1 MGQEDRM
8 KFGNTLARASAP
20 IVFSTTRTAA
30 WTQDPGDDGDMPS
43 PDHPVCFVLLHSP
56 GTT

>member
-1 MGQEDRM
+1 M